1 MAAELR
7 ERKEMDPAFM
17 WDLTSLYRDD
27 EDWEAAFSQLS
38 LKVDAVA
45 AFEGKIAQTD
55 NDGAAAAQC
64 IRALLEAETEL
75 DLLLSDL
82 FAYAN
87 LRRSEDTR
95 APQAQKM
102 YARIYAKYVEA
113 VTRTAFVQPQI
124 LSLSEETLKSAME
137 KEELAPYRFLMEKL
151 LRQKPHTLSEKEE
164 ALLARFGEV
173 FAAPGQIADNLQDAD
188 MVFEPV
194 MDAGG
199 QEHELTGSNYILLQ
213 TSPDRTLRE
222 NAFRSFYKGYRQ
234 HINTFASTYAGAVK
248 AAAAQAQVRGY
259 ASSRAMSM
267 AGENIPVEVY
277 DTLIETVRSH
287 LPAMYSYA
295 ELRKKLLSLDEL
307 HYYDLYTPLTGS
319 SGRQYTY
326 EQAQQMVLE
335 AVRPLGDSYSKIVRE
350 GFSSRWID
358 VYPNRGKS
366 GGAFSS
372 GTYHSN
378 PYIMTNFTGTLDSVS
393 TIAHEMGHSMHTWHS
408 NHTQPPHYAEYTLFV
423 AEVAS
428 TVNENLL
435 VEYLLKTEQDPRER
449 LALLN
454 QYLENFKGTVFRQV
468 MFAEFE
474 KTAHEMAERGEALDP
489 GSLNALYAGLVRD
502 YFGPALTMDEE
513 VQYEWARIPHFYR
526 PFYVYKYATGYTSAV
541 ALSEAVRSGG
551 PQAVARYLDFLSM
564 GGSADPL
571 DELRHA
577 GVDLASP
584 APVHAALQ
592 KFEKVLAQAQELAA
606 EI

>member
-124 LSLSEETLKSAME
+124 LSLSEETLKSAVE

-194 MDAGG
+194 MDAEG

-213 TSPDRTLRE
+213 TSPDQTLRE

>member
-124 LSLSEETLKSAME
+124 LSLSEETLKSAVE
-137 KEELAPYRFLMEKL
+137 KKELAPYRFLMEKL

-194 MDAGG
+194 MDAEG

-287 LPAMYSYA
+287 LPAMNSYA

-408 NHTQPPHYAEYTLFV
+408 NHSQPPHYAEYTLFV

-474 KTAHEMAERGEALDP
+474 KAAHEMAERGEALDP
-489 GSLNALYAGLVRD
+489 GSLNTLYAGLVRD

>member
-1 MAAELR
+1 
-7 ERKEMDPAFM
+7 
-17 WDLTSLYRDD
+17 
-27 EDWEAAFSQLS
+27 
-38 LKVDAVA
+38 
-45 AFEGKIAQTD
+45 
-55 NDGAAAAQC
+55 
-64 IRALLEAETEL
+64 
-75 DLLLSDL
+75 
-82 FAYAN
+82 
-87 LRRSEDTR
+87 
-95 APQAQKM
+95 
-102 YARIYAKYVEA
+102 
-113 VTRTAFVQPQI
+113 
-124 LSLSEETLKSAME
+124 
-137 KEELAPYRFLMEKL
+137 MEKL

-188 MVFEPV
+188 MVFDSV
-194 MDAGG
+194 RDSRG

-234 HINTFASTYAGAVK
+234 HINTFASAYAGAVK
-248 AAAAQAQVRGY
+248 AAAAEAQVRGY

-277 DTLIETVRSH
+277 DTLIETVRAH
-287 LPAMYSYA
+287 LPAMYAYA

-326 EQAQQMVLE
+326 EQAQEMILE

-350 GFSSRWID
+350 GLSSRWID

-435 VEYLLKTEQDPRER
+435 VEYLLRTEQDPRER

-502 YFGPALTMDEE
+502 YFGPVLTMDDE

-541 ALSEAVRSGG
+541 ALSEAVRTGG
-551 PQAVARYLDFLSM
+551 PQAVARYLEFLSM

>member
-1 MAAELR
+1 MTEQLKD
-7 ERKEMDPAFM
+7 RKDMDPAFL
-17 WDLTSLYRDD
+17 WDLSSLFKDD
-27 EDWEAAFSQLS
+27 EAWEAAFAGLSQ
-38 LKVDAVA
+38 KVDAVA
-45 AFEGKIAQTD
+45 AFDRKIVQADDRETAK
-55 NDGAAAAQC
+55 N

-82 FAYAN
+82 FSYAN

-124 LSLSEETLKSAME
+124 LSLSEETLRKLME
-137 KEELAPYRFLMEKL
+137 TEALAPYRFVMEKL
-151 LRQKPHTLSEKEE
+151 VRQKPYTLSEKEE

-188 MVFEPV
+188 LVFDPV
-194 MDAGG
+194 KDAEG

-222 NAFRSFYKGYRQ
+222 NSFRSFYKGYRQ
-234 HINTFASTYAGAVK
+234 HINTFASAYAGAVK

-267 AGENIPVEVY
+267 AGENVPAEVY
-277 DTLIETVRSH
+277 DTLIETVRAH
-287 LPAMYSYA
+287 LPAMYGYA
-295 ELRKKLLSLDEL
+295 ELRKKLLSLDQL

-319 SGRQYTY
+319 SGRKYTY
-326 EQAQQMVLE
+326 QQAQQIVLD
-335 AVRPLGDSYSKIVRE
+335 AVAPLGESYTRIVRE

-366 GGAFSS
+366 SGAFSS
-372 GTYHSN
+372 GTYGSN

-408 NHTQPPHYAEYTLFV
+408 NHTQPPQYAEYTLFV

-435 VEYLLKTEQDPRER
+435 VEHLLKTERDPGER

-474 KTAHEMAERGEALDP
+474 KKAHEMAERGEALDP
-489 GSLNALYAGLVRD
+489 ESLNSLYEGLVRD
-502 YFGPALTMDEE
+502 YFGPVLVMDDE
-513 VQYEWARIPHFYR
+513 VKYEWARIPHFYR

-551 PQAVARYLDFLSM
+551 EQAVRRYLEFLSM

-592 KFEKVLAQAQELAA
+592 KFESVLEEAGELASRM
-606 EI
+606 

>member
-1 MAAELR
+1 MAEQLKD
-7 ERKEMDPAFM
+7 RKDMDPAFL
-17 WDLTSLYRDD
+17 WDLSSLFKDD
-27 EDWEAAFSQLS
+27 EAWEEAFAGLSQ
-38 LKVDAVA
+38 KVDAVA
-45 AFEGKIAQTD
+45 AFDGKIVQAD
-55 NDGAAAAQC
+55 DGETAKN

-82 FAYAN
+82 FSYAN

-113 VTRTAFVQPQI
+113 VTRTAFAQPQI
-124 LSLSEETLKSAME
+124 LSLSEQTLRKVMETE
-137 KEELAPYRFLMEKL
+137 TLAPYRFVMEKL
-151 LRQKPHTLSEKEE
+151 VRQKPHTLSEKEE

-188 MVFEPV
+188 LVFDPV
-194 MDAGG
+194 KDAEG

-222 NAFRSFYKGYRQ
+222 NSFRSFYKGYRQ
-234 HINTFASTYAGAVK
+234 HINTFASAYAGAVK

-267 AGENIPVEVY
+267 ADENVPAEVY
-277 DTLIETVRSH
+277 DTLIETVRAH
-287 LPAMYSYA
+287 LPAMYGYA
-295 ELRKKLLSLDEL
+295 ELRKKLLSLDQL

-319 SGRQYTY
+319 SGRKYTY
-326 EQAQQMVLE
+326 QQAQQIVLD
-335 AVRPLGDSYSKIVRE
+335 AVAPLGESYTRIVRE

-366 GGAFSS
+366 SGAFSS
-372 GTYHSN
+372 GTYGSN

-408 NHTQPPHYAEYTLFV
+408 NHTQPPQYAEYTLFV

-435 VEYLLKTEQDPRER
+435 VEHLLKTERDPGER

-474 KTAHEMAERGEALDP
+474 KNAHEMAERGEALDP
-489 GSLNALYAGLVRD
+489 ESLNSLYEGLVRD
-502 YFGPALTMDEE
+502 YFGPVLVMDEE
-513 VQYEWARIPHFYR
+513 VKYEWARIPHFYR

-541 ALSEAVRSGG
+541 ALSEAVRTGG
-551 PQAVARYLDFLSM
+551 GQAVRRYLEFLSM

-584 APVHAALQ
+584 APLHAALQ
-592 KFEKVLAQAQELAA
+592 KFESVLEEARELASCL
-606 EI
+606 

>member
-1 MAAELR
+1 MAEQLKD
-7 ERKEMDPAFM
+7 RKDMDPAFL
-17 WDLTSLYRDD
+17 WDLSSLFKDD
-27 EDWEAAFSQLS
+27 EAWEEAFAGLSQ
-38 LKVDAVA
+38 KVDAVA
-45 AFEGKIAQTD
+45 AFDGKIVQAD
-55 NDGAAAAQC
+55 DGETSKN

-82 FAYAN
+82 FSYAN

-124 LSLSEETLKSAME
+124 LSLSEETLRQLME
-137 KEELAPYRFLMEKL
+137 TEALAPYRFVMEKL
-151 LRQKPHTLSEKEE
+151 VRQKPYTLSEKEE

-188 MVFEPV
+188 LVFDPV
-194 MDAGG
+194 KDAEG

-222 NAFRSFYKGYRQ
+222 NSFRSFYKGYRQ
-234 HINTFASTYAGAVK
+234 HINTFASAYAGAVK

-267 AGENIPVEVY
+267 AGENVPAEVY
-277 DTLIETVRSH
+277 DTLIETVRAH
-287 LPAMYSYA
+287 LPAMYGYA
-295 ELRKKLLSLDEL
+295 ELRKKLLSLDQL

-319 SGRQYTY
+319 SGRKYTY
-326 EQAQQMVLE
+326 QQAQQIVLD
-335 AVRPLGDSYSKIVRE
+335 AVAPLGESYTRIVRE

-366 GGAFSS
+366 SGAFSS
-372 GTYHSN
+372 GTYGSN

-408 NHTQPPHYAEYTLFV
+408 NHTQPPQYAEYTLFV

-435 VEYLLKTEQDPRER
+435 VEHLLKTERDPGER

-474 KTAHEMAERGEALDP
+474 KKAHEMAERGEALDP
-489 GSLNALYAGLVRD
+489 ESLNSLYEGLVRD
-502 YFGPALTMDEE
+502 YFGPVLVMDDE
-513 VQYEWARIPHFYR
+513 VKYEWARIPHFYR

-551 PQAVARYLDFLSM
+551 EQAVRRYLEFLSM

-592 KFEKVLAQAQELAA
+592 KFESVLEEAGELASRM
-606 EI
+606 

>member
-124 LSLSEETLKSAME
+124 LSLSEETLKSAVE

-194 MDAGG
+194 MDAEG

-408 NHTQPPHYAEYTLFV
+408 IHSQPPHYAEYTLFV

-489 GSLNALYAGLVRD
+489 GSLNTLYAGLVRD

>member
-194 MDAGG
+194 MDAEG

>member
-124 LSLSEETLKSAME
+124 LSLSEETLKSAVE
-137 KEELAPYRFLMEKL
+137 KEELEPYRFLMEKL

-173 FAAPGQIADNLQDAD
+173 FAAPGQIAENLQDAD

-194 MDAGG
+194 MDAEG

-592 KFEKVLAQAQELAA
+592 KFEKVLAQAQELAV

>member
-1 MAAELR
+1 MAEQLKD
-7 ERKEMDPAFM
+7 RKDMDPAFL
-17 WDLTSLYRDD
+17 WDLSSLFKDD
-27 EDWEAAFSQLS
+27 EAWEEAFAGLSQ
-38 LKVDAVA
+38 KVDAVA
-45 AFEGKIAQTD
+45 AFDGKIVQAD
-55 NDGAAAAQC
+55 DGETAKN

-82 FAYAN
+82 FSYAN

-124 LSLSEETLKSAME
+124 LSLSEQTLRKVMETE
-137 KEELAPYRFLMEKL
+137 TLAPYRFVMEKL
-151 LRQKPHTLSEKEE
+151 VRQKPHTLSEKEE

-188 MVFEPV
+188 LVFDPV
-194 MDAGG
+194 KDAEG

-222 NAFRSFYKGYRQ
+222 NSFRSFYKGYRQ
-234 HINTFASTYAGAVK
+234 HINTFASAYAGAVK

-267 AGENIPVEVY
+267 ADENVPAEVY
-277 DTLIETVRSH
+277 DTLIETVRAH
-287 LPAMYSYA
+287 LPAMYGYA
-295 ELRKKLLSLDEL
+295 ELRKKLLSLDQL

-319 SGRQYTY
+319 SGRKYTY
-326 EQAQQMVLE
+326 QQAQQIILD
-335 AVRPLGDSYSKIVRE
+335 AVAPLGESYTRIVRE

-366 GGAFSS
+366 SGAFSS
-372 GTYHSN
+372 GTYGSN

-408 NHTQPPHYAEYTLFV
+408 NHTQPPQYAEYTLFV

-435 VEYLLKTEQDPRER
+435 VEHLLKTERDPGER

-474 KTAHEMAERGEALDP
+474 KNAHEMAERGEALDP
-489 GSLNALYAGLVRD
+489 ESLNSLYEGLVRD
-502 YFGPALTMDEE
+502 YFGPVLVMDDE
-513 VQYEWARIPHFYR
+513 VKYEWARIPHFYR

-541 ALSEAVRSGG
+541 ALSEAVRTGG
-551 PQAVARYLDFLSM
+551 GQAVRRYLEFLSM

-584 APVHAALQ
+584 APLHAALQ
-592 KFEKVLAQAQELAA
+592 KFESVLEEARELASCL
-606 EI
+606 

>member
-124 LSLSEETLKSAME
+124 LSLSEETLKSAVE

-194 MDAGG
+194 MDAEG

-408 NHTQPPHYAEYTLFV
+408 NHSQPPHYAEYTLFV

-489 GSLNALYAGLVRD
+489 GSLNTLYAGLVRD

>member
-124 LSLSEETLKSAME
+124 LSLSEETLKSAVE

-194 MDAGG
+194 MDAEG

>member
-124 LSLSEETLKSAME
+124 LSLSEETLKSAVE
-137 KEELAPYRFLMEKL
+137 KEELVPYRFLMEKL

-194 MDAGG
+194 MDAEG

-592 KFEKVLAQAQELAA
+592 KFEKVLAQAQELAV

>member
-1 MAAELR
+1 MAEELR
-7 ERKEMDPAFM
+7 ERIEMDPSFQ
-17 WDLTSLYRDD
+17 WDLTSLYKDD
-27 EDWEAAFSQLS
+27 EEWEAAFATLS
-38 LKVDAVA
+38 EKVDAVA
-45 AFEGKIAQTD
+45 AFDKKIAAC
-55 NDGAAAAQC
+55 NKDGQAAAGC
-64 IRALLEAETEL
+64 ICSLLQAETEL

-82 FAYAN
+82 FSYAN

-102 YARIYAKYVEA
+102 YARVYAKYVEA

-124 LSLSEETLKSAME
+124 LSLSEETLRAAME
-137 KEELAPYRFLMEKL
+137 KEELAPYSYLMEKL

-194 MDAGG
+194 RDSEG

-213 TSPDRTLRE
+213 TNPDRTLRE

-234 HINTFASTYAGAVK
+234 HINTFASAYAGAVK
-248 AAAAQAQVRGY
+248 AAAAEAQVRGY

-277 DTLIETVRSH
+277 DTLIETVRAH
-287 LPAMYSYA
+287 LPAMYRYA
-295 ELRKKLLSLDEL
+295 ELRKELLSLDEL

-319 SGRQYTY
+319 SGRKYSY
-326 EQAQQMVLE
+326 ERAQQMVLD
-335 AVRPLGDSYSKIVRE
+335 AVAPLGENYGEVVRQ

-372 GTYHSN
+372 GTYNSN
-378 PYIMTNFTGTLDSVS
+378 PYILTNFTGTLDSVS

-435 VEYLLKTEQDPRER
+435 VEHLLKTEEDPKER

-489 GSLNALYAGLVRD
+489 ESLNALYAGLVRD
-502 YFGPALTMDEE
+502 YFGPVLTMDDE

-541 ALSEAVRSGG
+541 ALSEAVRTGG
-551 PQAVARYLDFLSM
+551 PEAVSRYLEFLSM

-571 DELRHA
+571 EELRHA
-577 GVDLASP
+577 GVDLTSP
-584 APVHAALQ
+584 APIHAALE
-592 KFEKVLAQAQELAA
+592 KFEKVLAEAGKLAA
-606 EI
+606 G

>member
-124 LSLSEETLKSAME
+124 LSLSEETLKSAVE

-194 MDAGG
+194 MDAEG

-489 GSLNALYAGLVRD
+489 GSLNTLYAGLVRD

>member
-1 MAAELR
+1 MAEELK
-7 ERKEMDPAFM
+7 ERIEMDPSFQ
-17 WDLTSLYRDD
+17 WDLTSLYKDD
-27 EDWEAAFSQLS
+27 EEWEAAFATLS
-38 LKVDAVA
+38 EKVDAVA
-45 AFEGKIAQTD
+45 AFDKKIAACN
-55 NDGAAAAQC
+55 NDGQAAAGC
-64 IRALLEAETEL
+64 ICSLLQAETEL

-82 FAYAN
+82 FSYAN

-102 YARIYAKYVEA
+102 YARVYAKYVEA

-124 LSLSEETLKSAME
+124 LSLSEETLRAAME
-137 KEELAPYRFLMEKL
+137 KEELAPYSYLMEKL

-194 MDAGG
+194 RDSEG

-213 TSPDRTLRE
+213 TNPDRTLRE

-248 AAAAQAQVRGY
+248 AAAAEAQVRGY

-277 DTLIETVRSH
+277 DTLIETVRAH
-287 LPAMYSYA
+287 LPAMYRYA
-295 ELRKKLLSLDEL
+295 ELRKELLSLDEL

-319 SGRQYTY
+319 SGRKYSY
-326 EQAQQMVLE
+326 EQAQQMVLD
-335 AVRPLGDSYSKIVRE
+335 AVAPLGENYGEVVRQ

-372 GTYHSN
+372 GTYNSN
-378 PYIMTNFTGTLDSVS
+378 PYILTNFTGTLDSVS

-435 VEYLLKTEQDPRER
+435 VEHLLKTEEDPKER

-489 GSLNALYAGLVRD
+489 ESLNALYAGLVRD
-502 YFGPALTMDEE
+502 YFGPVLTMDDE

-541 ALSEAVRSGG
+541 ALSEAVRTGG
-551 PQAVARYLDFLSM
+551 PEAVSRYLEFLSM

-571 DELRHA
+571 EELRHA
-577 GVDLASP
+577 GVDLTSP
-584 APVHAALQ
+584 APIHAALG
-592 KFEKVLAQAQELAA
+592 KFEKVLAEAGKLAA
-606 EI
+606 G

>member
-1 MAAELR
+1 MAEQLKD
-7 ERKEMDPAFM
+7 RKDMDPAFL
-17 WDLTSLYRDD
+17 WDLSSLFKDD
-27 EDWEAAFSQLS
+27 EAWEEAFAGLSQ
-38 LKVDAVA
+38 KVDAVA
-45 AFEGKIAQTD
+45 AFDGKIVQAD
-55 NDGAAAAQC
+55 DGETAKN

-82 FAYAN
+82 FSYAN

-124 LSLSEETLKSAME
+124 LSLSEQTLRKVMETETVAS
-137 KEELAPYRFLMEKL
+137 YRFVMEKL
-151 LRQKPHTLSEKEE
+151 VRQKPHTLSEKEE

-188 MVFEPV
+188 LVFDPV
-194 MDAGG
+194 KDAEG

-222 NAFRSFYKGYRQ
+222 NSFRSFYKGYRQ
-234 HINTFASTYAGAVK
+234 HINTFASAYAGAVK

-267 AGENIPVEVY
+267 ADENVPAEVY
-277 DTLIETVRSH
+277 DTLIETVRAH
-287 LPAMYSYA
+287 LPAMYGYA
-295 ELRKKLLSLDEL
+295 ELRKKLLSLDQL

-319 SGRQYTY
+319 SGRKYTY
-326 EQAQQMVLE
+326 QQAQQIILD
-335 AVRPLGDSYSKIVRE
+335 AVAPLGESYTRIVRE

-366 GGAFSS
+366 SGAFSS
-372 GTYHSN
+372 GTYGSN

-408 NHTQPPHYAEYTLFV
+408 NHTQPPQYAEYTLFV

-435 VEYLLKTEQDPRER
+435 VEHLLKTERDPGER

-474 KTAHEMAERGEALDP
+474 KNAHEMAERGEALDP
-489 GSLNALYAGLVRD
+489 ESLNSLYEGLVRD
-502 YFGPALTMDEE
+502 YFGPVLVMDEE
-513 VQYEWARIPHFYR
+513 VKYEWARIPHFYR

-541 ALSEAVRSGG
+541 ALSEAVRTGG
-551 PQAVARYLDFLSM
+551 GQAVRRYLEFLSM

-584 APVHAALQ
+584 APLHAALQ
-592 KFEKVLAQAQELAA
+592 KFESVLEEARELASCL
-606 EI
+606 

>member
-1 MAAELR
+1 MAEELK
-7 ERKEMDPAFM
+7 ERKELDPAFQ
-17 WDLTSLYRDD
+17 WDLTSLYEDD
-27 EDWEAAFSQLS
+27 QAWEAAFARLS
-38 LKVDAVA
+38 EKVDAVA
-45 AFEGKIAQTD
+45 AFDGKIGQED
-55 NDGAAAAQC
+55 PAASAEQ
-64 IRALLEAETEL
+64 IGALLKAETEL

-82 FAYAN
+82 FCYAN

-95 APQAQKM
+95 AQQAQKM

-113 VTRTAFVQPQI
+113 VTRTAFVQPQV
-124 LSLSEETLKSAME
+124 LSLSEETLRAAMDTE
-137 KEELAPYRFLMEKL
+137 VLAPYRFAMEKL

-188 MVFEPV
+188 LVFDPV
-194 MDAGG
+194 RDSDG

-213 TSPDRTLRE
+213 TSPDRTLRK

-234 HINTFASTYAGAVK
+234 HINTFAAAYAGAVK
-248 AAAAQAQVRGY
+248 AAAAEVGVRGY

-277 DTLIETVRSH
+277 DTLIETVRAH

-295 ELRKKLLSLDEL
+295 ELRKKLLDLDEL

-319 SGRQYTY
+319 SGRHYSY
-326 EQAQQMVLE
+326 EQAQQMVLD
-335 AVRPLGDSYSKIVRE
+335 AVAPLGESYGKIVRE

-393 TIAHEMGHSMHTWHS
+393 TIAHEMGHSMQTWYSGH
-408 NHTQPPHYAEYTLFV
+408 NQPPHYSEYTLFV

-435 VEYLLKTEQDPRER
+435 VEHLLKTEEDPRER

-474 KTAHEMAERGEALDP
+474 KNAHEMAERGDALDP

-502 YFGPALTMDEE
+502 YFGPVLTMDEE

-541 ALSEAVRSGG
+541 ALSEAVRTKG
-551 PQAVARYLDFLSM
+551 PEAVSRYLEFLSM

-592 KFEKVLAQAQELAA
+592 KFESVLAEAEKLAA
-606 EI
+606 GL

>member
-1 MAAELR
+1 MAEQLKD
-7 ERKEMDPAFM
+7 RKDMDPAFL
-17 WDLTSLYRDD
+17 WDLSSLFKDD
-27 EDWEAAFSQLS
+27 EEWEEAFAGLSQ
-38 LKVDAVA
+38 KVDAVA
-45 AFEGKIAQTD
+45 AFDGKIVQAD
-55 NDGAAAAQC
+55 DGETAKN

-82 FAYAN
+82 FSYAN

-113 VTRTAFVQPQI
+113 VTRTAFAQPQI
-124 LSLSEETLKSAME
+124 LSLSEQTLRKVMETE
-137 KEELAPYRFLMEKL
+137 TLAPYRFVMEKL
-151 LRQKPHTLSEKEE
+151 VRQKPHTLSEKEE

-188 MVFEPV
+188 LVFDPV
-194 MDAGG
+194 KDAEG

-222 NAFRSFYKGYRQ
+222 NSFRSFYKGYRQ
-234 HINTFASTYAGAVK
+234 HINTFASAYAGAVK

-267 AGENIPVEVY
+267 ADENVPAEVY
-277 DTLIETVRSH
+277 DTLIETVRAH
-287 LPAMYSYA
+287 LPAMYGYA
-295 ELRKKLLSLDEL
+295 ELRKKLLSLDQL

-319 SGRQYTY
+319 SGRKYTY
-326 EQAQQMVLE
+326 QQAQQIVLD
-335 AVRPLGDSYSKIVRE
+335 AVAPLGESYTRIVRE

-366 GGAFSS
+366 SGAFSS
-372 GTYHSN
+372 GTYGSN

-408 NHTQPPHYAEYTLFV
+408 NHTQPPQYAEYTLFV

-435 VEYLLKTEQDPRER
+435 VEHLLKTERDPGER

-454 QYLENFKGTVFRQV
+454 QYLENFKGTVVRQV

-474 KTAHEMAERGEALDP
+474 KNAHEMAERGEALDP
-489 GSLNALYAGLVRD
+489 ESLNSLYEGLVRD
-502 YFGPALTMDEE
+502 YFGPVLVMDEE
-513 VQYEWARIPHFYR
+513 VKYEWARIPHFYR

-541 ALSEAVRSGG
+541 ALSEAVRTGG
-551 PQAVARYLDFLSM
+551 GQAVRRYLEFLSM

-584 APVHAALQ
+584 APLHAALQ
-592 KFEKVLAQAQELAA
+592 KFESVLEEARELASCL
-606 EI
+606 

>member
-124 LSLSEETLKSAME
+124 LSLSEETLKSAVE
-137 KEELAPYRFLMEKL
+137 KAELAPYRFLMEKL

-194 MDAGG
+194 MDAEG

-592 KFEKVLAQAQELAA
+592 KFEKVLAQAQELAV

>member
-194 MDAGG
+194 MDAEG

-408 NHTQPPHYAEYTLFV
+408 NHSQPPHYAEYTLFV

>member
-1 MAAELR
+1 MAEQLKD
-7 ERKEMDPAFM
+7 RKDMDPAFL
-17 WDLTSLYRDD
+17 WDLSSLFKDD
-27 EDWEAAFSQLS
+27 EAWEEAFAGLSQ
-38 LKVDAVA
+38 KVDAVA
-45 AFEGKIAQTD
+45 AFDGKIVQAD
-55 NDGAAAAQC
+55 DGETAKN

-82 FAYAN
+82 FSYAN

-124 LSLSEETLKSAME
+124 LSLSEQTLRKVME
-137 KEELAPYRFLMEKL
+137 KETLAPYRFVMEKL
-151 LRQKPHTLSEKEE
+151 VRQKPHTLSEKEE

-188 MVFEPV
+188 LVFDPV
-194 MDAGG
+194 KDAEG

-222 NAFRSFYKGYRQ
+222 NSFRSFYKGYRQ
-234 HINTFASTYAGAVK
+234 HINTFASAYAGAVK

-267 AGENIPVEVY
+267 ADENVPAEVY
-277 DTLIETVRSH
+277 DTLIETVRAH
-287 LPAMYSYA
+287 LPAMYGYA
-295 ELRKKLLSLDEL
+295 ELRKKLLSLDQL

-319 SGRQYTY
+319 SGRKYTY
-326 EQAQQMVLE
+326 QQAQQIILD
-335 AVRPLGDSYSKIVRE
+335 AVAPLGESYTRIVRE

-366 GGAFSS
+366 SGAFSS
-372 GTYHSN
+372 GTYGSN

-408 NHTQPPHYAEYTLFV
+408 NHTQPPQYAEYTLFV

-435 VEYLLKTEQDPRER
+435 VEHLLKTERDPGER

-474 KTAHEMAERGEALDP
+474 KNAHEMAERGEALDP
-489 GSLNALYAGLVRD
+489 ESLNSLYEGLVRD
-502 YFGPALTMDEE
+502 YFGPVLVMDEE
-513 VQYEWARIPHFYR
+513 VKYEWARIPHFYR

-541 ALSEAVRSGG
+541 ALSEAVRTGG
-551 PQAVARYLDFLSM
+551 GQAVRRYLEFLSM

-584 APVHAALQ
+584 APLHAALQ
-592 KFEKVLAQAQELAA
+592 KFESVLEEARELASCL
-606 EI
+606 

>member
-38 LKVDAVA
+38 DKVDAVA
-45 AFEGKIAQTD
+45 AFDGKIAQTD

-124 LSLSEETLKSAME
+124 LSLSEQTLRSAVE
-137 KEELAPYRFLMEKL
+137 KDELAPYRFVMEKL

-188 MVFEPV
+188 MVFDSV
-194 MDAGG
+194 RDSRG

-234 HINTFASTYAGAVK
+234 HINTFAATYAGAVK
-248 AAAAQAQVRGY
+248 AAAAEAQVRGY

-277 DTLIETVRSH
+277 DTLIETVRAH
-287 LPAMYSYA
+287 LPAMYAYA

-326 EQAQQMVLE
+326 EQAQEMVLE

-435 VEYLLKTEQDPRER
+435 VEYLLRTERDPRER

-502 YFGPALTMDEE
+502 YFGPVLTMDDE

-541 ALSEAVRSGG
+541 ALSEAVRTGG
-551 PQAVARYLDFLSM
+551 PQAVARYLEFLSM

>member
-124 LSLSEETLKSAME
+124 LSLSEETLRSAVE
-137 KEELAPYRFLMEKL
+137 KDELAPYRFVMEKL

-173 FAAPGQIADNLQDAD
+173 LAAPGQIADNLQDAD

-194 MDAGG
+194 RDSRE

-408 NHTQPPHYAEYTLFV
+408 NHSQPPHYAEYTLFV

-592 KFEKVLAQAQELAA
+592 KFEKVLAQAQELAV

>member
-124 LSLSEETLKSAME
+124 LSLSEETLKSAVE
-137 KEELAPYRFLMEKL
+137 KKELAPYRFLMEKL

-194 MDAGG
+194 MDAEG

-489 GSLNALYAGLVRD
+489 GSLNTLYAGLVRD

>member
-38 LKVDAVA
+38 DKVDAVA
-45 AFEGKIAQTD
+45 AFDGKIAQTD
-55 NDGAAAAQC
+55 NDAAAAIHC

-124 LSLSEETLKSAME
+124 LSLSEQTLRSAVE
-137 KEELAPYRFLMEKL
+137 KDELAPYRFVMEKL

-188 MVFEPV
+188 MVFDSV
-194 MDAGG
+194 RDSRG

-277 DTLIETVRSH
+277 DTLIETVRAH
-287 LPAMYSYA
+287 LPAMYAYA

-326 EQAQQMVLE
+326 EQAKEMVLE

-372 GTYHSN
+372 GTYYSN

-435 VEYLLKTEQDPRER
+435 VEYLLRTERDPRER

-502 YFGPALTMDEE
+502 YFGPVLTMDDE

-541 ALSEAVRSGG
+541 ALSEAVRTGG
-551 PQAVARYLDFLSM
+551 PQAVARYLEFLSM